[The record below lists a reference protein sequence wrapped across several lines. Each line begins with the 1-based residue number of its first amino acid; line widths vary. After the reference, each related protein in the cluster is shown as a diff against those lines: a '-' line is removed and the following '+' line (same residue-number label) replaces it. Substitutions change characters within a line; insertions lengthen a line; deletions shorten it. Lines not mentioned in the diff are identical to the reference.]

1 MSKTVTIP
9 TDGMNPFVVISNGV
23 KYVYTPGETVTV
35 PDGVALEIEEYKR
48 WRDKY
53 YGITPAPFGAKPDL
67 SQNDPNAPDFV
78 KNRTHYV
85 EKAFEDITWD
95 GDIEGRDA
103 TEVFHSS
110 GYYKVS
116 DQIPTSE
123 ALNGA
128 TVERFDGVIVEIN
141 EDELT
146 QRAEEVLACHN
157 PHVLIISAPTTWEG
171 MSFPSAGVYFWKY
184 DSGAQ
189 VMYTHSLKAKET
201 VHKLDP
207 KYLPN
212 AADTA
217 DYQERTHW
225 DTRETKEVTFFEETI
240 EMNFSNTIYPCE
252 REIHIGDTVN
262 IYIDGELKH
271 TVTASGSDTQTY
283 INPSPNFGIV
293 ITNADHE
300 MNIYNGQYSGLC
312 KLAVVTESGELKQ
325 LDEKYIPGK
334 GITVVTLDGGS
345 ASMGYDEIL
354 ECVNKGDVVI
364 VNMVKGGLYFYCGYN
379 DEYLTAYFSLLSPQ
393 TRKMRQI
400 SINQSKE
407 WSEYSYTI
415 TAT

>member
-9 TDGMNPFVVISNGV
+9 TDGMNPFVVIFNGV
-23 KYVYTPGETVTV
+23 NYVYTPGETVTV

-53 YGITPAPFGAKPDL
+53 YGITPKPFGAQPDL
-67 SQNDPNAPDFV
+67 SQNDPDAADYV

-95 GDIEGRDA
+95 GDTEGRNA

-116 DQIPTSE
+116 DQIPTAE

-189 VMYTHSLKAKET
+189 VMHTHSLKAKET

-207 KYLPN
+207 KYLP
-212 AADTA
+212 D
-217 DYQERTHW
+217 D
-225 DTRETKEVTFFEETI
+225 
-240 EMNFSNTIYPCE
+240 
-252 REIHIGDTVN
+252 IG
-262 IYIDGELKH
+262 G
-271 TVTASGSDTQTY
+271 
-283 INPSPNFGIV
+283 
-293 ITNADHE
+293 
-300 MNIYNGQYSGLC
+300 
-312 KLAVVTESGELKQ
+312 
-325 LDEKYIPGK
+325 EKYDMVIYYPGSSDEMVIEQGSFEAVK
-334 GITVVTLDGGS
+334 AKILASESVNAKVYNVSYRNTYHCPVLRIMYDEEDEEIEITVL
-345 ASMGYDEIL
+345 
-354 ECVNKGDVVI
+354 
-364 VNMVKGGLYFYCGYN
+364 
-379 DEYLTAYFSLLSPQ
+379 
-393 TRKMRQI
+393 
-400 SINQSKE
+400 
-407 WSEYSYTI
+407 SYTGEVLKLYWKP
-415 TAT
+415 

>member
-9 TDGMNPFVVISNGV
+9 ADGMNPFVVMHNGV
-23 KYVYTPGETVTV
+23 KYTFTPGETVTV
-35 PDGVALEIEEYKR
+35 SDGVALEIEEYKR
-48 WRDKY
+48 WRSKY
-53 YGITPAPFGAKPDL
+53 FPETPAFIDARPDL
-67 SQNDPNAPDFV
+67 TQNDPNAPDFV

-207 KYLPN
+207 KYLPDDIGGKKYDIVLSVNTRPGENILVSYVTISEGSIEAVRN
-212 AADTA
+212 AM
-217 DYQERTHW
+217 
-225 DTRETKEVTFFEETI
+225 I
-240 EMNFSNTIYPCE
+240 EGRIPKAKIIFNNGVQINGDRATGYIA
-252 REIHIGDTVN
+252 EIDNVSVRLYGG
-262 IYIDGELKH
+262 Y
-271 TVTASGSDTQTY
+271 TY
-283 INPSPNFGIV
+283 IGCVVAEYAHKDRLCSYAFGF
-293 ITNADHE
+293 
-300 MNIYNGQYSGLC
+300 
-312 KLAVVTESGELKQ
+312 
-325 LDEKYIPGK
+325 DE
-334 GITVVTLDGGS
+334 GG
-345 ASMGYDEIL
+345 
-354 ECVNKGDVVI
+354 
-364 VNMVKGGLYFYCGYN
+364 
-379 DEYLTAYFSLLSPQ
+379 TP
-393 TRKMRQI
+393 I
-400 SINQSKE
+400 SSK
-407 WSEYSYTI
+407 SYI
-415 TAT
+415 TALSLYE